1 MILLLGISA
10 LLTTFQGPSSNHAL
24 FRSMTVFVTKL
35 GARDSHLFQENPA
48 GERFGPSLQ
57 VPVSGPDHSARR
69 DAEEGFPNAQ
79 TCIEWIARFFDTV
92 GSVLP
97 YISEAPLLREANR
110 MGARIW
116 NDSPHSRS
124 TKALL
129 YIVFAHALST
139 LDDGSPEP
147 FYHRS
152 LGLLM
157 TNEQSVFSWNLE
169 TGTSWLLCRFA
180 RG

>member
-1 MILLLGISA
+1 
-10 LLTTFQGPSSNHAL
+10 
-24 FRSMTVFVTKL
+24 MTVFITRL
-35 GARDSHLFQENPA
+35 GARDSHLFQENPP

-69 DAEEGFPNAQ
+69 DEEGFPNAQ

-139 LDDGSPEP
+139 LDDASPEP

-169 TGTSWLLCRFA
+169 TGTYWLLVTLLEA
-180 RG
+180 NLP